1 AATRLASFH
10 ISQKHPGVKRL
21 PIHLPGRQYSRMARK
36 DGSES
41 DGNLLVQ
48 YMTRP
53 HHPELDNLT
62 YTEFRSKCRLETHD
76 PAKVL
81 HPLQI
86 LEDVHPGHPRM
97 RIRFYE
103 PGHVGVSRIQM
114 VYPRHGDVFSLR
126 SLLLHRSARD
136 WLDMRTIDGV
146 VYGMYQEAARA
157 MGMF

>member
-1 AATRLASFH
+1 
-10 ISQKHPGVKRL
+10 
-21 PIHLPGRQYSRMARK
+21 
-36 DGSES
+36 
-41 DGNLLVQ
+41 
-48 YMTRP
+48 MTRP

-62 YTEFRSKCRLETHD
+62 HTEFGSKCRLETHD
-76 PAKVL
+76 PPKVL

-146 VYGMYQEAARA
+146 VYGTYQEAARA
-157 MGMF
+157 MGMFRQS